1 MTYDSEQSLGR
12 QRPRAKLPSAD
23 ALVLD
28 RDVLVE
34 PHVLCKPLSCLYHQP
49 RRMPSLTSHHRA
61 ESIRDTT
68 DRMNERTRAGKP
80 ANQRTNERDLEAEL
94 VREGVSDGSSQEEI
108 NETNV
113 RKSRI
118 VARECLNSSSTR
130 RQVPQRRRAQAHR
143 HHHQRQT
150 PTHLVCRCVCA
161 CAQDTP
167 ISLVNSTQLKLSSAQ
182 LLVNLVQQVRRVQR
196 ERERPQRC
204 ACVRVCASV
213 RCRSAAR
220 ADAKQQQRK
229 SETEKATA
237 TEKTLCSSLS
247 RAFLLGRL
255 TASRNPALVA
265 VLS

>member
-61 ESIRDTT
+61 ESIRDTA
-68 DRMNERTRAGKP
+68 DRMNERTRASKP
-80 ANQRTNERDLEAEL
+80 ANERTNERTNERDLEAEL

-150 PTHLVCRCVCA
+150 PTHLVCRCVFVRVLKIL
-161 CAQDTP
+161 Q
-167 ISLVNSTQLKLSSAQ
+167 SLWSTQLSSS
-182 LLVNLVQQVRRVQR
+182 LVQL
-196 ERERPQRC
+196 
-204 ACVRVCASV
+204 S
-213 RCRSAAR
+213 
-220 ADAKQQQRK
+220 
-229 SETEKATA
+229 
-237 TEKTLCSSLS
+237 CS
-247 RAFLLGRL
+247 
-255 TASRNPALVA
+255 
-265 VLS
+265 